1 MSKEILFYSD
11 RCDYSMKIYN
21 CIKNKESI
29 LKVCIDDPNIK
40 LPTFVTAVPL
50 IYIPKDKR
58 IIIDDAVELWVKTN
72 MNVSS
77 NMEVSSP
84 NQVQQTFKSSSSP
97 SGEYFTGGF
106 SFSST
111 FSALDGE
118 DINGLDGGC
127 GFADLSSPLQ
137 GINTPKDDGVKM
149 DTNAMFEQYQ
159 KMRNKDIAGKSKN

>member
-97 SGEYFTGGF
+97 SG
-106 SFSST
+106 
-111 FSALDGE
+111 
-118 DINGLDGGC
+118 
-127 GFADLSSPLQ
+127 
-137 GINTPKDDGVKM
+137 
-149 DTNAMFEQYQ
+149 
-159 KMRNKDIAGKSKN
+159 